1 MAYVVLDLETTGL
14 DSQKDTIIEVGALR
28 FAEPRALQHTGPCAE
43 LQLLVNPGRT
53 LDPAITDLTGIQDS
67 DLAGQAPWEEVRP
80 RVQAFL
86 SAPATYFVA
95 HNVEFERSFLE
106 QHNVDLSRLTLLDT
120 YDLAF
125 MALPQVFQLN
135 LRSLCIRVGID
146 PGRSHRAYADAL
158 ATARVFALL
167 LRQVESLPDE
177 FLQQL
182 LAHSPCEDW
191 GFRDVWSAIAAQ
203 RNLAELGR
211 NKPMVWPLPVDSG
224 NPGHP
229 DASPA
234 PGSRLEN
241 AQENLL
247 SLAQPSLYQALE
259 VEQRNADPT
268 FPCKGA
274 ESMAQVLAA
283 GNSQVLLVN
292 PDKGRREAVALAAH
306 QWAVAHDRRALLCLP
321 HCENDRGQDTVVQA
335 LAQAAGDRASFVPDP
350 GRCLDWERLNVWKA
364 GRTLDPG
371 ETRLL
376 GKILHWASSTP
387 TAVPERLFL
396 RHDLDHLVI
405 WPQLACQPSQ
415 FTVPDPDPPQTLPA
429 ATHGPDSLVTVMDHG
444 ALLQALQKDPG
455 FAGEFDAIIVD
466 DIWHLIQ
473 NLPQFT
479 TTTHSLQQATYFLG
493 QLQPIAAQSP
503 HHDAAQWLGTLAG
516 MAEKLSDLSAS
527 RERADAA
534 LQDFTQQV
542 DAFSQSEMEQ
552 SDTRL
557 AYAVAKPVHEL
568 RDIPL
573 FNVLVDT
580 WHSLARSLR
589 DLLAAGH
596 ALLDAIPS
604 FDAEEAPVQ
613 GRYVCQLQGWLEGL
627 DAFGQG
633 VDQVLHPS
641 GLTAEERQEF
651 VHWVEMRQQATA
663 CQFNITRYCGEAFW
677 QERALSQCDQVLFL
691 HVSSGTPRKGGYLTQ
706 RLGITHLPQARL
718 ASAPAKARAM
728 LVLNPRDLPAPTT
741 NDFKRTLEALLPA
754 LAASITGNAVFI
766 LGHNGQRQAVAAV
779 LRHRL
784 QGKPIHI
791 LEDELEPTETVLE
804 ALADPQPTIFCCT
817 ARALQSLHWEGID
830 VQCVLMER
838 LPFTQFQD
846 PLLDHQSRYAPRE
859 LNRFHDQTLPI
870 CVYNLMR
877 ASDLLNGPPDRPTAL
892 VLLDSRLIT
901 RRYGERLRKALPSGR
916 WKHPVVEDLPGALQ
930 AWLAQA

>member
-14 DSQKDTIIEVGALR
+14 DSQKDTIIEVGAVR
-28 FAEPRALQHTGPCAE
+28 FAEPRALQHTGTYEE

-53 LDPAITDLTGIQDS
+53 LDPVITDLTGIQDS
-67 DLAGQAPWEEVRP
+67 DLAGQASWEEVRP

-86 SAPATYFVA
+86 SAPATHFVA
-95 HNVEFERSFLE
+95 HNVEFETSFLG

-125 MALPQVFQLN
+125 MVLPQVFQLN
-135 LRSLCIRVGID
+135 LTSLCIRFGID
-146 PGRSHRAYADAL
+146 PGRSHRAYDDAL
-158 ATARVFALL
+158 ATAKVFALL
-167 LRQVESLPDE
+167 LRQVENLPDA

-182 LAHSPCEDW
+182 RAHSPCEDW
-191 GFRDVWSAIAAQ
+191 GFRDVWSAIAAK
-203 RNLAELGR
+203 RNLAELDR
-211 NKPMVWPLPVDSG
+211 NEPMAWPLPVD
-224 NPGHP
+224 PGHP
-229 DASPA
+229 RQPGAIPAQSP
-234 PGSRLEN
+234 LLDN
-241 AQENLL
+241 AQGDLL

-259 VEQRNADPT
+259 GAQGNADPT
-268 FPCKGA
+268 FPCTWA

-283 GNSQVLLVN
+283 GNSQVLLVH
-292 PDKGRREAVALAAH
+292 PGKGRRAAVALAAH
-306 QWAVAHDRRALLCLP
+306 QWAAAHDRRALLCLP

-335 LAQAAGDRASFVPDP
+335 LAQAAGDRPSFVPNP
-350 GRCLDWERLNVWKA
+350 GHCLDWERLDVWKA

-376 GKILHWASSTP
+376 GKILHWASSAP
-387 TAVPERLFL
+387 TAAPERLFL

-405 WPQLACQPSQ
+405 WPQLACQLSQ
-415 FTVPDPDPPQTLPA
+415 FTEPDPDPPQTLPA
-429 ATHGPDSLVTVMDHG
+429 ATRGTDSPVTVMDHG
-444 ALLQALQKDPG
+444 ALLQALQEDPD
-455 FAGEFDAIIVD
+455 FAGGFDAIIVD

-479 TTTHSLQQATYFLG
+479 TQTHSLQHATYFLG

-516 MAEKLSDLSAS
+516 MAGQLSALDTS
-527 RERADAA
+527 RKRADAA
-534 LQDFTQQV
+534 LQDFTKQV
-542 DAFSQSEMEQ
+542 DAFSQSEMEK
-552 SDTRL
+552 SDTRP
-557 AYAVAKPVHEL
+557 AYAVARPVHEL
-568 RDIPL
+568 RDTPL
-573 FNVLVDT
+573 FDALVDT
-580 WHSLARSLR
+580 WHPLARSLR

-596 ALLDAIPS
+596 ALLDAIPP

-633 VDQVLHPS
+633 VDQVLHQS
-641 GLTAEERQEF
+641 GPAAEERKEL
-651 VHWVEMRQQATA
+651 VHWVEMRKQAA
-663 CQFNITRYCGEAFW
+663 SCQFNITRYCGEDFW

-691 HVSSGTPRKGGYLTQ
+691 HVSRGTPRKGGYLTQ

-718 ASAPAKARAM
+718 DSAPAKAGTMRIFH
-728 LVLNPRDLPAPTT
+728 PQDLPAPTT
-741 NDFKRTLEALLPA
+741 NDFKRTLEALLPDLTA
-754 LAASITGNAVFI
+754 PITGNAVFI
-766 LGHNGQRQAVAAV
+766 LGHNGQRKAVAAV
-779 LRHRL
+779 LRNRL

-817 ARALQSLHWEGID
+817 AKALQSLHWEGID

-838 LPFTQFQD
+838 LPFTRFQD

-859 LNRFHDQTLPI
+859 LNRFYDQTLPI
-870 CVYNLMR
+870 CAYNLMR
-877 ASDLLNGPPDRPTAL
+877 ASDLLDGTPDRPTAL
-892 VLLDSRLIT
+892 VLLDSRLVT

-916 WKHPVVEDLPGALQ
+916 WEYPFVATLPGALQ